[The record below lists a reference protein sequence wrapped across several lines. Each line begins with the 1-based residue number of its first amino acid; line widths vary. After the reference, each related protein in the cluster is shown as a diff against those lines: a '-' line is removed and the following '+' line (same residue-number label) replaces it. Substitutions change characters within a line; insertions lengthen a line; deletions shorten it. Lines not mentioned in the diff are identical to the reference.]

1 MLRRMPVALFAGALM
16 PALLSGAAGAADFS
30 PSIEFSLSEYTV
42 KANPEFAVDLSQDM
56 GEEELDLVEIT
67 VPAGFTLATDEQLP
81 NGTQIGGGDITIDV
95 GPRCR
100 GISPLSAPA
109 NVGVRIV
116 EQDRTLGEIA
126 DGVVAIYVVDLRP
139 VTQVTLKVKGSSAAG
154 YTLTGN
160 VPQNMDTCPPF
171 TFSATFFKSAAGTPI
186 VLNPKAAGSYTF
198 KAHFVG
204 LNGTVSDHQQTVKI
218 GGPQT
223 NSCKGK
229 PVTILGSD
237 GDDELTG
244 TKRKDV
250 VQGLGGDDVITT
262 GAGNDRVCAGS
273 GNDNVKAGGGD
284 DLLLG
289 QGGRDTLNGGPG
301 NQDTCVGGAGK
312 DRIKKCE
319 VRKP

>member
-1 MLRRMPVALFAGALM
+1 MMRRMPVAVVVGAVVV
-16 PALLSGAAGAADFS
+16 ALLPNPAGGADFS
-30 PSIEFSLSEYTV
+30 PSIEFSLSDYTTG
-42 KANPEFAVDLSQDM
+42 ANPELAVQVAQDS
-56 GEEELDLVEIT
+56 GEEELDLVQIT

-100 GISPLSAPA
+100 GISPLSAPG

-116 EQDRTLGEIA
+116 EQDRTPGEIA

-139 VTQVTLKVKGSSAAG
+139 VTQVTLKVKGSPADG

-160 VPQNMDTCPPF
+160 VPQNPDTCPPF
-171 TFSATFFKSAAGTPI
+171 TFSASFFKMAAGTPVI
-186 VLNPKAAGSYTF
+186 LNPKAAGSYTF

-204 LNGTVSDHQQTVKI
+204 LNGSISDDEQTVKI

-229 PVTILGSD
+229 PVTLLGSN

-244 TKRKDV
+244 TKGKDV
-250 VQGLGGDDVITT
+250 VSALGGNDDISTF
-262 GAGNDRVCAGS
+262 GGNDRVCAGS
-273 GNDNVKAGGGD
+273 GNDKVKAGGGN

-289 QGGRDTLNGGPG
+289 QGGKDTLNGGPG
-301 NQDTCVGGAGK
+301 KGDTCVGGAGK
-312 DRIKKCE
+312 DRFKKCE
-319 VRKP
+319 VQKS